1 MGKDKADVERARGSA
16 HRVERFDVARLLA
29 IADEYAND
37 RPRENEFATTW
48 FAKAKGWTYERAM
61 KTLRRMESDG
71 VVTSRRA
78 GHITLWRMSEGE

>member
-1 MGKDKADVERARGSA
+1 
-16 HRVERFDVARLLA
+16 
-29 IADEYAND
+29 
-37 RPRENEFATTW
+37 
-48 FAKAKGWTYERAM
+48 M